1 MKFPVVVEMTPLIFE
16 LSTKLFVLVDMVKTL
31 VVPAL
36 ITDCKF
42 VVVATPLIVEVSIVP
57 ATERLLELIIGVE
70 DIDPPRLEV
79 MVFTLL
85 ERVLG
90 TDKFVVVKFVV
101 VALVAVKF
109 VKKPVTTLSKL
120 VKRLVVVALV
130 TVKFSAVVLPVS
142 MRLFNCDMVAVV
154 VTPFTALVKTF
165 VAVLKLLVLELMIIA
180 LEATPF
186 TVVVKLFTSVVI

>member
-1 MKFPVVVEMTPLIFE
+1 
-16 LSTKLFVLVDMVKTL
+16 
-31 VVPAL
+31 
-36 ITDCKF
+36 
-42 VVVATPLIVEVSIVP
+42 
-57 ATERLLELIIGVE
+57 
-70 DIDPPRLEV
+70 
-79 MVFTLL
+79 
-85 ERVLG
+85 
-90 TDKFVVVKFVV
+90 
-101 VALVAVKF
+101 
-109 VKKPVTTLSKL
+109 
-120 VKRLVVVALV
+120 VALV